1 MAAAIELDRV
11 SKRYTLG
18 EFRGGGDAV
27 RDVISASVRRMV
39 RIERAPQP
47 REHWALRD
55 VSVTAEQGETIGI
68 IGRNG
73 AGKTT
78 LLKIV
83 TRITEPTSGVSRT
96 RGRVGALLE
105 VGTGFHPELTGRE
118 NVYLNGAVLGMSRR
132 EIERNFEE
140 IVEFAGVAR
149 FLDTPVKRY
158 SSGMYLRLAFAVAAH
173 LQAEIMAVDEVLAVG
188 DLEFQRKCL
197 NKMDSLE
204 EEGRTVMFV
213 THNLDAVARLCRTSI
228 WLDGG
233 KVAAY
238 GPTKEVMRAYLTS
251 GAARS
256 HERAFAGEAGLPAS
270 LELVRILDAS
280 GAPATVLPRDEPFV
294 IEVQFVLHEP
304 VPTLDFAVFLNDMRG
319 LRVLEEAWSETAPI
333 ERGAPGRYVARI
345 EIPALLAVG
354 EYVTGVWL
362 GSVYQT
368 LAFET
373 DILRFRLQ
381 GDSHGR
387 NDRIVQLGLPWDVS
401 RANVSD

>member
-304 VPTLDFAVFLNDMRG
+304 VPTLD
-319 LRVLEEAWSETAPI
+319 
-333 ERGAPGRYVARI
+333 
-345 EIPALLAVG
+345 
-354 EYVTGVWL
+354 
-362 GSVYQT
+362 
-368 LAFET
+368 
-373 DILRFRLQ
+373 
-381 GDSHGR
+381 
-387 NDRIVQLGLPWDVS
+387 
-401 RANVSD
+401 